1 MVYIYLCALG
11 RSRPSMSMFLKSFLT
26 LRICFQSFGQSS
38 IKVGSMV
45 QPIFWKIDSTFVSK
59 FLSSTCRG
67 IPAPS
72 KHSLLEYW
80 AFAQH
85 WRSTVTILLQ
95 YLLFTRLVTTKLQI
109 SMMHCCFALKLVSTP
124 NEVIYLASSKW
135 RTKFCAKLILVKSMD
150 YWPRKYRELPLF
162 FFLYFFEL

>member
-1 MVYIYLCALG
+1 MTVSLFLP
-11 RSRPSMSMFLKSFLT
+11 SRW
-26 LRICFQSFGQSS
+26 QSS

-59 FLSSTCRG
+59 FLSSTCWG

-85 WRSTVTILLQ
+85 WRATVTILLQ

-109 SMMHCCFALKLVSTP
+109 SIVHCCFALKLVSTP

-135 RTKFCAKLILVKSMD
+135 RTKSCAKLILVKSMD
-150 YWPRKYRELPLF
+150 CSPKKYRELSLF
-162 FFLYFFEL
+162 FFLNFFEL